1 MNAEKRLAIAAHEAS
16 HFFSLK
22 RVYPKTFGA
31 SHPPEGT
38 RHHISNETAR
48 ILQLE
53 FLRALNGYEQALLDG
68 EL

>member
-1 MNAEKRLAIAAHEAS
+1 MNPEKRLAIAAHEAS

-22 RVYPKTFGA
+22 KDYPKTFGA

-38 RHHISNETAR
+38 RHHISDETAR
-48 ILQLE
+48 TLHLE
-53 FLRALNGYEQALLDG
+53 FLKALNGYEQALLDG

>member
-22 RVYPKTFGA
+22 RSHPRTYGD
-31 SHPPEGT
+31 SHPPGGT
-38 RHHISNETAR
+38 RHHISDETAR
-48 ILQLE
+48 TLHLE
-53 FLRALNGYEQALLDG
+53 FLKALNGYEQALLDG